1 MPKEMKRQQCD
12 LNYFRKTSG
21 SWTCCR
27 WRFRLIH
34 TEHVQTI
41 VSITS
46 KKMVDINP
54 NSPQLIH
61 SSTLIGCD
69 APMTSPQ
76 DPLVLLIMVS
86 IIFHSS
92 GVTWHTNTTH
102 EITATVRSVDHTS
115 TSSGTAGTCS
125 AGFCGSVL
133 WVNVSHPPQLVEL
146 SCHRHVFSSVQTDH
160 LKTKITQSNWSRIWV
175 WPVEKNSA

>member
-1 MPKEMKRQQCD
+1 MCRQ
-12 LNYFRKTSG
+12 
-21 SWTCCR
+21 SWASP
-27 WRFRLIH
+27 
-34 TEHVQTI
+34 V
-41 VSITS
+41 

-92 GVTWHTNTTH
+92 GVTWHTNTPH
-102 EITATVRSVDHTS
+102 ETTATVRSVDHTS

-160 LKTKITQSNWSRIWV
+160 LKTKSHNQTDPGSGSGLSRKTQHKLTAPDIQV
-175 WPVEKNSA
+175 A